1 MCLPVFT
8 PLALELHALCPVCCP
23 FAVFCLMQLLRSEL
37 GPHACTTIPLQTEPS
52 PGPPPRPPH
61 GSASLFHCLTPP
73 CLHSCSITPLSP
85 LRTFANGPCPF
96 SSFSSCLDD
105 LPSSSLSSSQRF
117 PLVSPPRL
125 LFKNRNPLSWH
136 LHLSFASPPPHCICH
151 LLTHHV
157 TFIHILLAV
166 CSTKG
171 LKPTRTELSVLSS
184 APVSSTAC
192 SLRQVVGV

>member
-1 MCLPVFT
+1 M
-8 PLALELHALCPVCCP
+8 HLCPVCCP
-23 FAVFCLMQLLRSEL
+23 FAVFCLIQLLRSEL

-136 LHLSFASPPPHCICH
+136 LHLSFAFPPLH
-151 LLTHHV
+151 
-157 TFIHILLAV
+157 
-166 CSTKG
+166 
-171 LKPTRTELSVLSS
+171 LSS
-184 APVSSTAC
+184 PNTPCNFHTYFAGCLLHKRSQAHKD
-192 SLRQVVGV
+192 RVVCFV